1 MSFCPGCASVTAC
14 ITHFVYF
21 AGLNRFTREDPTFTV
36 YWDDEG
42 KETVACGMGEL
53 HLEVYAQVRVL
64 RNFCSDFCIPCCLE
78 SLALK

>member
-1 MSFCPGCASVTAC
+1 MTGTSVFLSWLC
-14 ITHFVYF
+14 KCFSMPVYF

-53 HLEVYAQVRVL
+53 HLEVYAQVCVL
-64 RNFCSDFCIPCCLE
+64 CIV
-78 SLALK
+78 

>member
-1 MSFCPGCASVTAC
+1 M
-14 ITHFVYF
+14 HVYF

-53 HLEVYAQVRVL
+53 HLEVYAQVCVL
-64 RNFCSDFCIPCCLE
+64 RNFFLDF
-78 SLALK
+78 